1 MLNCGIMQ
9 LSHRTAIYGRKAAFR
24 TRIDSVFGGSPQPDH
39 TTHSSDYQS
48 SNDRPN
54 PKAADDTCLEAFPFD
69 EDPVFWKLI
78 LWHGALLFCPSPAL
92 TRRSNSGG
100 KRLTMPYRPQFR
112 VHTSPN

>member
-1 MLNCGIMQ
+1 
-9 LSHRTAIYGRKAAFR
+9 
-24 TRIDSVFGGSPQPDH
+24 
-39 TTHSSDYQS
+39 
-48 SNDRPN
+48 
-54 PKAADDTCLEAFPFD
+54 LEAFPFD
-69 EDPVFWKLI
+69 EDRVFWKLI